1 MARASAI
8 EPAATLATPRASA
21 KRGWL
26 AARSERR
33 ANKAAVTRA
42 AHRVTFPN
50 QGLPYLLLLP
60 QLFILAW
67 FFFWPAVQAVYQA
80 FTITDAFGG
89 NTQFVWFENF
99 TRLFDSPEYHLSFWV
114 TLVFSTAVT
123 AVSLGFGLLF
133 ALFADRV
140 IRGSQ
145 TYRVLIIWP
154 YAVAPAIA
162 GALWIFMLNPSS
174 GIVSYAIRTLGLY
187 WQPDLN
193 ATHAMILVVLAS
205 AWKQVAYNF
214 IFFLAGMQAIPRG
227 VIEAAAIDGAG
238 PIRRVWSIV
247 LPLLSPT
254 MFFLIV
260 INIVYA
266 FFDTFGI
273 ISVMTNGGPGD
284 STSIL
289 VYKVFID
296 GFVGLDYGSSS
307 AQSMIIMLIVIGLT
321 VVQFRY
327 IERRVHYV

>member
-1 MARASAI
+1 MAQARAI
-8 EPAATLATPRASA
+8 NPATLAAPSPRA

-26 AARSERR
+26 AGR
-33 ANKAAVTRA
+33 AAQEKNKKAVTA
-42 AHRVTFPN
+42 APHRVVF
-50 QGLPYLLLLP
+50 GDKILPYLLLLP
-60 QLFILAW
+60 QLSVLAW
-67 FFFWPAVQAVYQA
+67 FFFWPAAQAVYQA

-99 TRLFDSPEYHLSFWV
+99 TRLFASPEYHKSLWA
-114 TLVFSTAVT
+114 TLVFSIGTTAL
-123 AVSLGFGLLF
+123 SLGLGLLF
-133 ALFADRV
+133 ALAADRV

-145 TYRVLIIWP
+145 AYRVLIIWP

-162 GALWIFMLNPSS
+162 GALWIFMLNPSN

-193 ATHAMILVVLAS
+193 AVHAMILVVLAA

-214 IFFLAGMQAIPRG
+214 IFFLAGMQAIPKG

-254 MFFLIV
+254 IFFLIV

-273 ISVMTNGGPGD
+273 IRLTTNGGPGD

-307 AQSMIIMLIVIGLT
+307 AQSMIIMVIVIALT
-321 VVQFRY
+321 VIQFRY

>member
-1 MARASAI
+1 MAQARAI
-8 EPAATLATPRASA
+8 DPATLAAPRRAA
-21 KRGWL
+21 GRGWL
-26 AARSERR
+26 AARSEKR
-33 ANKAAVTRA
+33 ANKVAVTA
-42 AHRVTFPN
+42 ATHRVTFPE
-50 QGLPYLLLLP
+50 QRLPYLLLLP
-60 QLFILAW
+60 QLLVLAW
-67 FFFWPAVQAVYQA
+67 FFFWPAAQAVYQA

-99 TRLFDSPEYHLSFWV
+99 TRLLDSPEYHLSLWV
-114 TLVFSTAVT
+114 TLIFSAGVT

-133 ALFADRV
+133 ALAADRV

-145 TYRVLIIWP
+145 AYRVLLIWP

-174 GIVSYAIRTLGLY
+174 GIVAHAIRTLGLY

-193 ATHAMILVVLAS
+193 ATHAMLLVVLAA

-214 IFFLAGMQAIPRG
+214 IFFLAGMQSIPKN

-238 PIRRVWSIV
+238 PIRRVWTIV

-254 MFFLIV
+254 LFFLIV
-260 INIVYA
+260 VNIVYA
-266 FFDTFGI
+266 FFETFGV
-273 ISVMTNGGPGD
+273 ISVTTHGGPGD

-296 GFVGLDYGSSS
+296 GFVGLDYGASS

-321 VVQFRY
+321 VVQFRC
-327 IERRVHYV
+327 IERRVHYA